1 MADAARDTRLH
12 DVCAPWHGERGRD
25 FERRFWP
32 AFTNGLRGKTDDYCS
47 LYDHSSGRDP
57 GGIPP
62 STAAQIAAN
71 AGHINPVNAHLG
83 TADAQRKSASAF
95 DNRSSILIAKMHGVA
110 T

>member
-12 DVCAPWHGERGRD
+12 DVCAPWYGERGRD

-47 LYDHSSGRDP
+47 LYDHSRP
-57 GGIPP
+57 E
-62 STAAQIAAN
+62 Q
-71 AGHINPVNAHLG
+71 AHP
-83 TADAQRKSASAF
+83 APRSSASPLAGAGT
-95 DNRSSILIAKMHGVA
+95 RGGHSG